1 MGLNWLSALV
11 LLSGITPKL
20 LVFGEGKRR
29 GLICVM
35 ALSELSFYFQANRR
49 PHDTLHKLQQCHGGT
64 LGLCGAETL
73 QRRWVSDGEIARA

>member
-29 GLICVM
+29 GLICAL
-35 ALSELSFYFQANRR
+35 ALSEWSFYFQANRR
-49 PHDTLHKLQQCHGGT
+49 PHDTLHKLQQCQGCTGE
-64 LGLCGAETL
+64 ET
-73 QRRWVSDGEIARA
+73 QRRCGFQMVKLPVLEDQ